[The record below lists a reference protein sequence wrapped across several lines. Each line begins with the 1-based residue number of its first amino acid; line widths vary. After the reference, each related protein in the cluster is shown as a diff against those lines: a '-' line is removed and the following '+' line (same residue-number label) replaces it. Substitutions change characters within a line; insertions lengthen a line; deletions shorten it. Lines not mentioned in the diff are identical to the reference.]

1 MQTIVE
7 MNDVERMMTVKV
19 GMIGHGG
26 LLRVFFFT
34 RPLRG
39 SGYVWGIYPD
49 GHRLWF
55 HYTKHSSASLG
66 TDIPQSNNR

>member
-26 LLRVFFFT
+26 LLRVF
-34 RPLRG
+34 P
-39 SGYVWGIYPD
+39 
-49 GHRLWF
+49 
-55 HYTKHSSASLG
+55 SLG
-66 TDIPQSNNR
+66 H